1 MVLYGLLGLASCDK
15 ISNNSE
21 HLDDEYVG
29 ISSWVDDWS
38 GDYIIAHKDG
48 SSLIPYEDRHIIDA
62 VENFNCPRRF
72 PRQRYVE
79 LVKEADSDD

>member
-1 MVLYGLLGLASCDK
+1 MNHLGLWGRAATVTMVLFGLLGLASCDK

-38 GDYIIAHKDG
+38 GDYIIAQNMKFYTNNGNYD
-48 SSLIPYEDRHIIDA
+48 
-62 VENFNCPRRF
+62 N
-72 PRQRYVE
+72 
-79 LVKEADSDD
+79 

>member
-1 MVLYGLLGLASCDK
+1 MNHLGLWGRAAAVTMVLFGLLDLTSCDK

-38 GDYIIAHKDG
+38 GDYIIAQNMKFYTNNGNYD
-48 SSLIPYEDRHIIDA
+48 
-62 VENFNCPRRF
+62 N
-72 PRQRYVE
+72 
-79 LVKEADSDD
+79 

>member
-1 MVLYGLLGLASCDK
+1 MNHLGLWGRAAAVTMVLFGLLGLTSCDK

-38 GDYIIAHKDG
+38 GDYIIAQNMKFYTNNGNYD
-48 SSLIPYEDRHIIDA
+48 
-62 VENFNCPRRF
+62 N
-72 PRQRYVE
+72 
-79 LVKEADSDD
+79 

>member
-1 MVLYGLLGLASCDK
+1 MNHLGLWGRAAAVTMVLFGLLSLASCDK

-38 GDYIIAHKDG
+38 GDYIIAQNMKFYTNNGNYD
-48 SSLIPYEDRHIIDA
+48 
-62 VENFNCPRRF
+62 N
-72 PRQRYVE
+72 
-79 LVKEADSDD
+79 

>member
-1 MVLYGLLGLASCDK
+1 MNHLGLWGRAAAVTMVLFGLLGIASCDK

-38 GDYIIAHKDG
+38 GDYIIAQNMKFYTNNGNYD
-48 SSLIPYEDRHIIDA
+48 
-62 VENFNCPRRF
+62 N
-72 PRQRYVE
+72 
-79 LVKEADSDD
+79 